1 MASREHARTIAGDVV
16 DAYNRKDET
25 ALAALY
31 SDDVALW
38 SPLSEDSS
46 GKEHV
51 LAHIR
56 DLFRRLP
63 DERMTVDTMITDGE
77 TVVLELT
84 SQGTSADK
92 PYELVF
98 TEILEI
104 RKDKVTS
111 IKTYIDPDDVEQAEA

>member
-1 MASREHARTIAGDVV
+1 MAGREHARAIAGDVV

-38 SPLSEDSS
+38 SSLGEVGV

-77 TVVLELT
+77 TIVLELT
-84 SQGTSADK
+84 SHGTSAYK

-104 RKDKVTS
+104 RNGKVTS
-111 IKTYIDPDDVEQAEA
+111 IETYIDPDDVEQAEA